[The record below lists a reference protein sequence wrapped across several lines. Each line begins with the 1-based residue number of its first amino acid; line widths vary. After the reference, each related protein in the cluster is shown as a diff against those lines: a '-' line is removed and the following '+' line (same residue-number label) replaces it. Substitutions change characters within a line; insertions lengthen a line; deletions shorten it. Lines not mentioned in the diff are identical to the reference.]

1 MERTEFDRMLHE
13 LRDALRSA
21 PDGHRFPLNAAV
33 TGVVAQGATRKAV
46 VAAKPEVS
54 DSALGLLAIFDATA
68 VSAAVALKRISETH
82 DDRSGLTTALVD
94 LWGQAEAARC
104 LWFDHFRVFTG
115 EDSRVRD
122 EALKETARLLA
133 PEAIALAM
141 RLQEP
146 VAQYVEF
153 VSKVVP

>member
-1 MERTEFDRMLHE
+1 MERSEFDRMLNE
-13 LRDALRSA
+13 LKDALRSA
-21 PDGHRFPLNAAV
+21 GDGHRFPLDAAL
-33 TGVVAQGATRKAV
+33 TGVVAQFGSRKV
-46 VAAKPEVS
+46 VVTNSEVS
-54 DSALGLLAIFDATA
+54 DDALGLLALFDATA

-82 DDRSGLTTALVD
+82 DDRSGLTSALVD

-104 LWFDHFRVFTG
+104 LWFDHFGVFSG
-115 EDSRVRD
+115 EASRLRG